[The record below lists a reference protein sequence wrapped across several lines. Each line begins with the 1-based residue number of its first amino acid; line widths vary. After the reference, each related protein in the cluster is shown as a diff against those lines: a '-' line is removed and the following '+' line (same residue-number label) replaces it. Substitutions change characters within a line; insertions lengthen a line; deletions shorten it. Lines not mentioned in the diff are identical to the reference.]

1 MISAYILVL
10 TATAPTTAVA
20 AAVATAAAVV
30 LTVVAS
36 RVATVFASA
45 AAAGTAQLGGSSDS
59 AAAALAAQ
67 RQQWCLWEW
76 QHCYGSSG
84 GPADI
89 GGSVLR
95 AVAVAAVAAA
105 ALAPAAL
112 AAAGSHVQ
120 LYSLGCHKLLDLY
133 PPSPPTCLR
142 TCLADAAT
150 AAKIAAR
157 KELVK
162 NKTGDEL
169 RWLKHKAYYK

>member
-1 MISAYILVL
+1 M
-10 TATAPTTAVA
+10 T
-20 AAVATAAAVV
+20 
-30 LTVVAS
+30 
-36 RVATVFASA
+36 
-45 AAAGTAQLGGSSDS
+45 
-59 AAAALAAQ
+59 
-67 RQQWCLWEW
+67 
-76 QHCYGSSG
+76 
-84 GPADI
+84 
-89 GGSVLR
+89 
-95 AVAVAAVAAA
+95 AAVAAND
-105 ALAPAAL
+105 
-112 AAAGSHVQ
+112 GSGSHGGGSSSIGSSSHVQ